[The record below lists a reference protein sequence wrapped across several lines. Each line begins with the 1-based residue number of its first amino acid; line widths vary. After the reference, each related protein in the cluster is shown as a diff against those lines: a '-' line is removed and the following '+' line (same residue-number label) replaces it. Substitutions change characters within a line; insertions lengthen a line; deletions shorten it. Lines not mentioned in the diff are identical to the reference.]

1 MQRHVAGVPGRIR
14 TSDLWSRSPTLY
26 PAELQVQHAYI
37 STFYFPWQGCA
48 QCNFHKDMVIL
59 IRRCGHEK
67 SAILDGFF
75 EILSFLMLILTIVF
89 FARSYEALPV
99 RLPRGDAEALLGAR
113 ISICLLFSVGFVVYG
128 LLFALKRFPRLM
140 SYPVRITPEN
150 MDYQA
155 RIGKLMLSILT
166 FCCMS
171 MILRYFMIFIKELC
185 SRQQG
190 ISGCLPACWA
200 SRWRT
205 SRFILLLQ
213 N

>member
-1 MQRHVAGVPGRIR
+1 MKKVRFWTV
-14 TSDLWSRSPTLY
+14 
-26 PAELQVQHAYI
+26 
-37 STFYFPWQGCA
+37 
-48 QCNFHKDMVIL
+48 
-59 IRRCGHEK
+59 
-67 SAILDGFF
+67 FF

-171 MILRYFMIFIKELC
+171 MIFTILYDIYQGAV
-185 SRQQG
+185 QQAAGHIWLLSGLLG
-190 ISGCLPACWA
+190 ISVADVAVYTAIAKLKEKN
-200 SRWRT
+200 T
-205 SRFILLLQ
+205 
-213 N
+213 